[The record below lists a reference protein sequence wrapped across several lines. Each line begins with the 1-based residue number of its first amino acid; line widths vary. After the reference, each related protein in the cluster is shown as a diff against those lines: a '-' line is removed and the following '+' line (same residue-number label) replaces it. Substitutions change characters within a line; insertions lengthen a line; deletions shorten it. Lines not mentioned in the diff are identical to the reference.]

1 MAIKRTKLKELIDQA
16 GYKPYIL
23 SLKMGYS
30 HSVVYGW
37 LKGQHEPYARDMI
50 RLSKLL
56 NVDVETIVRIFGE
69 DE

>member
-37 LKGQHEPYARDMI
+37 LKGEHEPSARDMI
-50 RLSKLL
+50 RLAKLL
-56 NVDVETIVRIFGE
+56 NVDIETIVRIFGG